1 MFTIS
6 VPASSANIGP
16 GFDSAGVAV
25 SRYLTLQV
33 KESEEWQFTHT
44 TNSIPSVRHYRDH
57 YIYKVAKQVA
67 DWHDSLLTV
76 CHVTMDSEIPL
87 ARGLGSSASAIV
99 AGIELA
105 NQLCELRLT
114 EDQKLAYAVKIE
126 GHPDNV
132 AAALLGGFVVTV
144 KMGDE
149 ASYKKLPAIQTD
161 LVVYIPNFELK
172 TEDARKVL
180 PEEFLMKDAATA
192 SGVSNLMISALLTG
206 DYELAG
212 KMMESDL
219 FHESYRA
226 KLIPNYFDIRSEA
239 RKLGAFGTVISG
251 AGPTMISFVPNG
263 QGATI
268 AEQMRTILPDY
279 EVDALQLDEKGL
291 QVKVDIP
298 ITEKD

>member
-33 KESEEWQFTHT
+33 TKADNWQFSHT
-44 TNSIPSVRHYRDH
+44 TSVIPPVRNYKDH
-57 YIYKVAKQVA
+57 FIYKVANQVA
-67 DWHDSLLTV
+67 GWHACTLPPA
-76 CHVTMDSEIPL
+76 HVTMESDIPL

-105 NQLCELRLT
+105 NQLCSLELT
-114 EDQKLAYAVKIE
+114 EREKLDYAVKIE

-132 AAALLGGFVVTV
+132 AACLIGGFVVTV
-144 KMGDE
+144 KMGEE
-149 ASYKKLPAIQTD
+149 ASFKKLPAIDTD

-180 PEEFLMKDAATA
+180 PDNLIMKDAATA

-226 KLIPNYFDIRSEA
+226 KLIPNYFEIRSNA
-239 RKLGAFGTVISG
+239 RSLGAYGTVISG

-263 QGATI
+263 KGKEI
-268 AEQMRTILPDY
+268 AMKMKQLLPDY
-279 EVDALQLDEKGL
+279 EVEALELDENGL
-291 QVKVDIP
+291 QVKVNINN
-298 ITEKD
+298 

>member
-25 SRYLTLQV
+25 SRYLTLHV
-33 KESEEWQFTHT
+33 TEADKWQFTHEK
-44 TNSIPSVRHYRDH
+44 SIVPSVRNYEDH

-67 DWHDSLLTV
+67 DWHACTLPPA
-76 CHVTMDSEIPL
+76 HVTMHSEIPL

-105 NQLCELRLT
+105 NQLCELQLT
-114 EDQKLAYAVKIE
+114 EREKLDYAVKIE

-132 AAALLGGFVVTV
+132 AACLLGGFVVTV
-144 KMGDE
+144 KMGKE
-149 ASYKKLPAIQTD
+149 SSYKKLPAIDTD
-161 LVVYIPNFELK
+161 LAVYIPNFELK

-180 PEEFLMKDAATA
+180 PDNFLMKDAATA

-226 KLIPNYFDIRSEA
+226 KLIPNYFEIRTNA
-239 RKLGAFGTVISG
+239 RKLGAYGTVISG

-263 QGATI
+263 GGEKI
-268 AEQMRTILPDY
+268 AAEMQKLLPDY
-279 EVDALQLDEKGL
+279 EVAALQLDEAGL
-291 QVKVDIP
+291 QVNVNINNGA
-298 ITEKD
+298 